1 MICNNVFD
9 NLYSLNVNVT
19 LRVVSVDSGTKKRL
33 KAFYQEK
40 SSSEEGS
47 KKVKDEQMS
56 HLIQTDHG
64 NSER

>member
-1 MICNNVFD
+1 MNG
-9 NLYSLNVNVT
+9 T

-40 SSSEEGS
+40 SSSEEGLM
-47 KKVKDEQMS
+47 KVKDEQMP